1 MWQTFVV
8 RFKRKRES
16 KNETPVAT
24 EQKEEQVQKKVEK
37 ATLATQKKSEGQ
49 KSQNV
54 SKIEAILENK
64 TQVLSSDRS
73 VVEAP
78 DLTKLGDADRLIAV
92 LDPIIDALRVKTNL
106 TDHEMGEISLIS
118 RIINGYGAGKED
130 LRYLNNLFVS
140 DRFQLAVANSVAAK
154 LRQQGLTVPVRM
166 RSIRNDNRSQKEIH
180 QWRLSLENKNRRAR
194 RRAVWNSVVNLFRPK
209 GRGI

>member
-1 MWQTFVV
+1 M
-8 RFKRKRES
+8 
-16 KNETPVAT
+16 
-24 EQKEEQVQKKVEK
+24 
-37 ATLATQKKSEGQ
+37 
-49 KSQNV
+49 
-54 SKIEAILENK
+54 
-64 TQVLSSDRS
+64 
-73 VVEAP
+73 
-78 DLTKLGDADRLIAV
+78 
-92 LDPIIDALRVKTNL
+92 
-106 TDHEMGEISLIS
+106 
-118 RIINGYGAGKED
+118 
-130 LRYLNNLFVS
+130 S